1 MVKPSASP
9 AACNADDRLALLE
22 YGTYGSV
29 GTRSVRSGLADLGYT
44 EGKNIRVLHRYADG
58 NADRLSTL
66 TGELVSLGAITIVTH
81 GGASIQAA
89 HNAAPNVPVV
99 SWVGP
104 EPVMMGWAQSL
115 SRPGGM
121 ITGLFFIGVF
131 GKRLEL
137 LKEVRPQATTFGYL
151 LNAAN
156 PLKELSGLADAI
168 GRLASLGVG
177 GVVIAPD
184 PVSSSNLEAI
194 AELARAHKLP
204 SVGDDRVFVNAGGLF
219 ALSINYPAKAKH
231 SARFVD
237 KILKG
242 TAS

>member
-1 MVKPSASP
+1 
-9 AACNADDRLALLE
+9 
-22 YGTYGSV
+22 
-29 GTRSVRSGLADLGYT
+29 
-44 EGKNIRVLHRYADG
+44 
-58 NADRLSTL
+58 
-66 TGELVSLGAITIVTH
+66 
-81 GGASIQAA
+81 
-89 HNAAPNVPVV
+89 
-99 SWVGP
+99 
-104 EPVMMGWAQSL
+104 
-115 SRPGGM
+115 M

-137 LKEVRPQATTFGYL
+137 LKEVRPQAITFGYL

-156 PLKELSGLADAI
+156 PLNQFMRPVDDAARALGVKLEIVELKEQSGLADAI

-184 PVSSSNLEAI
+184 PVFSSNLEAI

-204 SVGDDRVFVNAGGLF
+204 SVGDDRAFVNAGGLF
-219 ALSINYPAKAKH
+219 ALSINYPAMAKH

-242 TAS
+242 TAPGDLAVEQPTEFKVIINLKAAKELGITIPAALLARADEVIE